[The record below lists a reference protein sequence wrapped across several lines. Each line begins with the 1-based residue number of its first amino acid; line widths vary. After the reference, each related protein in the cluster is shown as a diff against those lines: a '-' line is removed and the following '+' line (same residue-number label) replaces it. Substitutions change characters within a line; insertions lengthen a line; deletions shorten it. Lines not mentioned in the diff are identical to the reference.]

1 MIEQREQDA
10 QDIYFKLLSAKDFD
24 SNTFDERKRF
34 LNKLLPLL
42 AKKDLTGAQFRQTIE
57 TLMDSIDKANWP
69 ESLLMSIILFG
80 STI

>member
-24 SNTFDERKRF
+24 PNTFDERKRF

-42 AKKDLTGAQFRQTIE
+42 AKKDLTGEQFRLTIE

-69 ESLLMSIILFG
+69 ESLLIAREY
-80 STI
+80 